1 MDLGVLFDD
10 AMIIIGVVCLG
21 LLAVGWIG
29 LSRGKGLTGDS
40 RIIFIVMF
48 VLVLLF
54 LVISIVK

>member
-29 LSRGKGLTGDS
+29 LSRGKMMTRDS